1 MSGERRSRPPR
12 DDLDQM
18 GILTI
23 EVPDAGLAQ
32 ELVNELQDGWACC
45 ACDETGARAI
55 VFLSPHN
62 TADFSQLV
70 HRVQEWLADHSV
82 EAVAFQLR
90 GRGHIH
96 GTT

>member
-1 MSGERRSRPPR
+1 VVIAGSDSRPPR

-23 EVPDAGLAQ
+23 EVPHP
-32 ELVNELQDGWACC
+32 ELVLDLVNALEDQWACC
-45 ACDETGARAI
+45 ACEVDPRAI

-62 TADFSQLV
+62 DFDFSQLV
-70 HRVQEWLADHSV
+70 RRVQRWLAHHSV
-82 EAVAFQLR
+82 AVVTFQLR

-96 GTT
+96 STT